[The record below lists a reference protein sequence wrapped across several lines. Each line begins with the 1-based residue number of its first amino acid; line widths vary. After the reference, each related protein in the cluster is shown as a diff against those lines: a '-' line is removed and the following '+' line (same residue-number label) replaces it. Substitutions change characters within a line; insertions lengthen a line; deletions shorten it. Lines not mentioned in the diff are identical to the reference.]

1 MKINQLTAI
10 RIKVLRIQLGFSA
23 EVVAAELKIDKS
35 KYSRL
40 ENGKV
45 EITITRLTHIA
56 QVLKVPV
63 VDLLPYQDI
72 QQSNNIN
79 ADPAL
84 KQTLYSAISI
94 LEVALQKINNQ

>member
-35 KYSRL
+35 NYSRL

-72 QQSNNIN
+72 QQSNIN